1 MATNRKSPE
10 EILHQAVKITDPGAQ
25 RAFLDRVCAEDETLR
40 TDVESLLAAYWESGD
55 FLDSPALDSAI
66 TLEAAGPSEVV
77 GESIG
82 RYKLLEKIGE
92 GGMAVVYMAEQKRPM
107 RRRVAVKLVKLGMDS
122 KQVIARFEA
131 ERQAL
136 ALMDHPNIAKVLDAG
151 TTDTGRPYFVMELVK
166 GISITEFCDQD
177 SLDTRERLE
186 LFISVCQ
193 AVHHAHQKGII
204 HRDIKPSNIM
214 VTLHDGEPVVKVIDF
229 GIAKAM
235 NQQLTEKTIFT
246 RYAQMIGT
254 PEYMSPEQAEMS
266 GLDVDTRTDVFSLGV
281 LLYELL
287 TGTTPFDSDYL
298 LSKGYGELQRIIR
311 EEEPVRPST
320 KISKLGETATG
331 IAKHRRTSPELLSKL
346 IRTDLDWIV
355 MKTLEK
361 KRNQRYESV
370 SEFMADV
377 RRHLN
382 HEPVLAGR
390 PSAIYRIRKFL
401 RKHRTQAIACAAAM
415 ILLAAMGAVSVMYV
429 QGLKRS
435 SAVQAIEHGNVLS
448 SAMELRSRG
457 EFQDAHDKI
466 EGILS
471 SKHVGPKAQLVHAR
485 LILELEG
492 PTEAVKELQSLLTA
506 ADDVAC
512 QAHFLLARIYL
523 ENTAVDAAAAEEF
536 QQKAKQHQQA
546 GEKLFSESAEA
557 CFNRSMMAGTANK
570 TLEWLDKAL
579 KLDPDH
585 YDSLKARALAYY
597 ALKDYD
603 RMHTDASMMIG
614 KRSTDSQG
622 YALRA
627 IARREKAIK
636 KDEKELLEEAIADH
650 NQAIQLAG
658 DQAELHDQRRGTHI
672 QMGNHKPAL
681 EDARACVRL
690 QPDKGIHH
698 FHVFCAQVALGRYDE
713 AQAQYERII
722 DSGLMS
728 MSQFHASAAKY
739 VSDTLYAGLPWHPLQ
754 SRPQVAACLA
764 MQESAE
770 IYQELRKKAR
780 RVVSEGFCPTWSP
793 DGTELAYAS
802 GAMGSSSIEILNL
815 TSGRTRLLTVP
826 GFEPAW
832 SLDGRFIAFERT
844 RKPMLLV
851 NATDKHEVDNYSFAQ
866 REVWLI
872 KADGSEDPRFLA
884 QGMTPSWSS
893 DPGRVFYK
901 SVQDG
906 KLYSVSIQGGEP
918 LPHVRCGGLFPVVSP
933 DGRYVACQGS
943 NNRLEILDLT
953 TGSVVTEIPPSASG
967 LILVGWSPNGR
978 ELSAADTPLSGLS
991 SGLWIYELDAGM
1003 QVTKASKVLRG
1014 PFAWSNWSPDLGR
1027 MAIERM
1033 YMGYYREIWVADLDP
1048 KLSAAEALGP
1058 GRTVEEH
1065 YQELIGL
1072 YTRRI
1077 KIDPEN
1083 PEHYAS
1089 LARVYLDLGDKEKA
1103 LESLDGIEKR
1113 VKDSSRAAAAYGQA
1127 GFSVTGNDPEFALE
1141 LYRRA
1146 HGLQPGNWGYLSGL
1160 GGAHLGMAQF
1170 DQAIARLTESRKLP
1184 DGENSINYFCLAM
1197 AHGGK
1202 GQRDEAAGWYE
1213 KAMKQMPAHRS
1224 SMDATLQAVLDEVH
1238 SMASTQLG
1246 IKTEE

>member
-287 TGTTPFDSDYL
+287 TGSTPFDADYL

-320 KISKLGETATG
+320 KISKLGETAAG
-331 IAKHRRTSPELLSKL
+331 IAKHRRTSPELLCKL

-377 RRHLN
+377 KRHLN

-390 PSAIYRIRKFL
+390 PSAIYRIKKFL
-401 RKHRTQAIACAAAM
+401 RKHRTQAIVCGAAM
-415 ILLAAMGAVSVMYV
+415 VLLAAMAAVSVMYV

-435 SAVQAIEHGNVLS
+435 SAVQAIEHGNALS

-457 EFQDAHDKI
+457 ELQDAHDKI

-485 LILELEG
+485 LTLELAG

-506 ADDVAC
+506 PDEVAC

-523 ENTAVDAAAAEEF
+523 ESAAGDIATATEY
-536 QQKAKQHQQA
+536 QRKAKEHQQQ
-546 GEKLFSESAEA
+546 GEALFSESAEA
-557 CFNRSMMAGTANK
+557 YFNRSMMAGTVNK
-570 TLEWLDKAL
+570 TLEWLNRAL
-579 KLDPDH
+579 ELNPGH
-585 YDSLKARALAYY
+585 YDSLKARALVYY
-597 ALKDYD
+597 ALKDYEQ
-603 RMHTDASMMIG
+603 MGTDASMMIG

-627 IARREKAIK
+627 IARRERAIREDK
-636 KDEKELLEEAIADH
+636 KELFEKAVADH
-650 NQAIQLAG
+650 NQAIQLEG
-658 DQAELHDQRRGTHI
+658 DQANLYDQRRRTHM
-672 QMGNHKPAL
+672 QMGNYESAL
-681 EDARACVRL
+681 ADARACVRL
-690 QPDKGIHH
+690 QPNEGSHH
-698 FHVFCAQVALGRYDE
+698 FHVFCALVALGQYDE
-713 AQAQYERII
+713 AKADYERII
-722 DSGLMS
+722 DSGRMGRTR
-728 MSQFHASAAKY
+728 FDASAAKY
-739 VSDTLYAGLPWHPLQ
+739 VTDTLDAGLSWHPAQ
-754 SRPQVAACLA
+754 SVPDGPAFLA

-770 IYQELRKKAR
+770 VYQQLAKKAR
-780 RVVSEGFCPTWSP
+780 RVVPDGFCPTWSP
-793 DGTELAYAS
+793 DGTELAYSSGMLGFSGIEVLHLAS
-802 GAMGSSSIEILNL
+802 GK
-815 TSGRTRLLTVP
+815 THLLTVP
-826 GFEPAW
+826 GLNPAW
-832 SLDGRFIAFERT
+832 SPDGRFIAFTRT
-844 RKPMLLV
+844 RKPLLLADV
-851 NATDKHEVDNYSFAQ
+851 AAKHEKEDPAYEQ

-884 QGMTPSWSS
+884 HGMYPSWSS
-893 DPGRVFYK
+893 DPSHVYYK
-901 SVQDG
+901 SPQDG
-906 KLYSVSIQGGEP
+906 KLYSISIQGGAK
-918 LPHVRCGGLFPVVSP
+918 PVPIGQCQGYFTAVSP
-933 DGRYVACQGS
+933 DGRHVASEGVDW
-943 NNRLEILDLT
+943 RLEILDLT
-953 TGSVVTEIPPSASG
+953 TGSVAAEMSPG
-967 LILVGWSPNGR
+967 GFVGWSPTGQ
-978 ELSAADTPLSGLS
+978 ELIVAGGGDSGFWIYKLDPSMQITKTSRVLSGS
-991 SGLWIYELDAGM
+991 FFGGSWSG
-1003 QVTKASKVLRG
+1003 
-1014 PFAWSNWSPDLGR
+1014 PDLARLAIGR
-1027 MAIERM
+1027 IYGNAAK
-1033 YMGYYREIWVADLDP
+1033 EIWVADLDP
-1048 KLSAAEALGP
+1048 NLSAAEGLGSGP
-1058 GRTVEEH
+1058 NLEEH
-1065 YQELIGL
+1065 YRELIGL
-1072 YTRRI
+1072 YAQRI
-1077 KIDPEN
+1077 EIDPEN
-1083 PEHYAS
+1083 PGHYTS
-1089 LARVYLDLGDKEKA
+1089 LARVYLDLGDKDKA

-1113 VKDSSRAAAAYGQA
+1113 AKDSSRAAAAYHELGLRVM
-1127 GFSVTGNDPEFALE
+1127 GSVPEFGME
-1141 LYRRA
+1141 SYRRA
-1146 HGLQPGNWGYLSGL
+1146 HELQTANWIYLTGM
-1160 GGAHLGMAQF
+1160 GTAHLLMGQL
-1170 DQAIARLTESRKLP
+1170 DQAIAKYTESRKLP
-1184 DGENSINYFCLAM
+1184 GGENSINYFCLAQ

-1202 GQRDEAAGWYE
+1202 GQRDEAVGWYE
-1213 KAMKQMPAHRS
+1213 KGMKQMPAHRS
-1224 SMDATLQAVLDEVH
+1224 SMDAGLGRVLDAVH
-1238 SMASTQLG
+1238 AQASILLG
-1246 IKTEE
+1246 IKNEEEK